1 MSKANNTPKNKTK
14 NSSHDIDIA
23 KMINKF
29 PTTRYQGSKR
39 KIIPWIYD
47 CIKDIEFQTVLD
59 AFGGSGV
66 VSYLFKVMK
75 KNVTFNDILKF
86 NQIIGDSII
95 ANNNV
100 ILNDTDITLILDKDI
115 KHKTFITNKFQGIF
129 YRKNENMWLDKIIF
143 NIENLSKVYSGTELR
158 YKKAIAYNALFQS
171 CLTKRPYNLFHR
183 KNLNMRTRNVQRN
196 FGNKV
201 TWDTPFPKQFRK
213 FVNEINKSIFDS
225 EMQCISINHS
235 VFSLK
240 KNNYDL
246 VYFDSPYIKAGIRN
260 ESSDYLRCYHFLEG
274 ISKYNIWKN
283 LIDEDSINKRIK
295 DEIIPNYFVPQRAMS
310 TFDRLFSKFKDSI
323 IVVSYKYGGIPSIEE
338 LSKLLKKYKHNIRTF
353 DKHYKYALNKQNGDA
368 VLNREYILIGE

>member
-1 MSKANNTPKNKTK
+1 MNNANNTRKSKSKNDFL
-14 NSSHDIDIA
+14 NISEIIDT
-23 KMINKF
+23 F

-39 KIIPWIYD
+39 KIIPWIYE
-47 CIKDIEFQTVLD
+47 CIKDINFQTVLD
-59 AFGGSGV
+59 AFGGSGM

-75 KNVTFNDILKF
+75 KDVTFNDILKF
-86 NQIIGDSII
+86 NYIIGDSII
-95 ANNNV
+95 ANNN
-100 ILNDTDITLILDKDI
+100 ITLNDTDLTFILDEDV
-115 KHKTFITNKFQGIF
+115 KHKTFITNNFQGIF

-143 NIENLSKVYSGTELR
+143 NIENLEKKYNGAELR

-183 KNLNMRTRNVQRN
+183 KNLNMRTRIVERN
-196 FGNKV
+196 FGNKT
-201 TWDTPFPKQFRK
+201 TWDTPFPKHFKK
-213 FVNEINKSIFDS
+213 FVDEINNSVFDS
-225 EMQCISINHS
+225 KRSCKSLNYN

-274 ISKYNIWKN
+274 ISKYDIWEN

-295 DEIIPNYFVPQRAMS
+295 DEIIPNYFVPQMANN
-310 TFDRLFSKFKDSI
+310 TFDRLFNKFKKSI

-338 LSKLLKKYKHNIRTF
+338 LKKLMKKYKPNIRVF
-353 DKHYKYALNKQNGDA
+353 KRHYNYALNKQNGNA
-368 VLNREYILIGE
+368 ILNREYILIGE